1 MDSVTCPVGP
11 ETSGTTGAKD
21 EEDYAVILLRAGAGH
36 STAETFTDDICGRR

>member
-21 EEDYAVILLRAGAGH
+21 EEDYAVILLREPELGILLLRL
-36 STAETFTDDICGRR
+36 FTDA